1 MKKIF
6 AIVAAVIGLFAAAS
20 CQKEPVA
27 GTLDGDTKVSL
38 TVEIPEVIQTK
49 AMSQAEHADI
59 VYYEIWNSDWSTQLY
74 PAEGVLAS
82 ADVKEGKAV
91 VDVTVIVD
99 QTYNFVFWAQ
109 DKDHTAY
116 DVTDLLNVKVDYSVI
131 AADGNQDR
139 YDAYYAVETIEVKG
153 SIDQTVT
160 LYRPFAQLNFG
171 ASKMTSLFG
180 DINVAGSEIEVTGLA
195 TSFNTRNGV
204 GETVSSEAVTF
215 KASGIATD
223 ELLSTNNTTY
233 TWIAMDYMLMMDE
246 KSNVDVTASFD
257 LGMKAPVQHHITN
270 VPLHRNYRTNIIGD
284 LFTAD
289 AHLDVVIDPVF
300 NKPDYD
306 VFAALHEGGLITLH
320 GDVVLHP
327 EHPMIAVAGK
337 DKPIV
342 IDLNGHSIKVK
353 DGKTVYR
360 PGEVSAL
367 ISVQNGSV
375 VTIKGNGLVDGGAE
389 DYAVEVR
396 NGVLNIE
403 GGEYVGAYTAAYA
416 VEGTINI
423 SGGTFSDS
431 LDDNR
436 YVLNL
441 MDENGK
447 NGIAKIVA
455 TGGTYVGFNPA
466 DNEAESPKVN
476 FVADGYQVFDNF
488 DGTYTVAVEMPDY
501 VLNGNVYEVYT
512 AAGLAKWAYVVNNT
526 DNTTG
531 LKLMRNINLPAKE
544 IVADAANE
552 TYAFTGADITVSGD
566 VPSGSNWI
574 PVGMLNAA
582 GNPLYKGIIDGNGKT
597 ITGLRI
603 NSTTTYAALV
613 AIADGGSGDD
623 DAANTNMETVA
634 LKSVNLNDAVIYS
647 TEGNTGGIV
656 AYARNISTLSDCHI
670 YNSTITGGKSETGG
684 IAGRIYTRK
693 WDVNSVMSDCTTD
706 ANSRVIGDSSVGGIV
721 GMNYGAI
728 VLHCDNAASVS
739 ARYQAGGIVG
749 YSREYQNNRNG
760 YVIACGNTGNVAATD
775 SRAGGIVGYNLQDTG
790 NFDSSE
796 SAVVACWSTAE
807 SITASSERGLLVGK
821 SYYSK
826 TIHYASWAIKTAS
839 VTSLVP
845 ATETTACYAY
855 GSASEITQAD
865 VDAMNAAIAA
875 YNTGRTGKQ
884 SYCPYTWSW
893 TAGSLPEL
901 TK

>member
-6 AIVAAVIGLFAAAS
+6 WIAAAAAGLLVTAA
-20 CQKEPVA
+20 CQKEPAA
-27 GTLDGDTKVSL
+27 GVGGGDAKVTL

-59 VYYEIWNSDWSTQLY
+59 VYYEIWNSDWTEQLY
-74 PAEGVLAS
+74 PADGVLAS
-82 ADVKEGKAV
+82 AVVDQRKAT

-131 AADGNQDR
+131 AADGNQDK

-171 ASKMTSLFG
+171 ASKMNSLFG
-180 DINVAGSEIEVTGLA
+180 DITVEGSEITVTDLA
-195 TSFNTRNGV
+195 TVFDTRAGK
-204 GETVSSEAVTF
+204 GKDKSAEAVTF

-257 LGMKAPVQHHITN
+257 LGMNAPVQHKITN

-289 AHLDVVIDPVF
+289 AHLDVVIDQNF

-306 VFAALHEGGLITLH
+306 VFAALHEGGLITLA
-320 GDVVLHP
+320 GDVVLYP

-342 IDLNGHSIKVK
+342 IDLNGHSIKTK
-353 DGKTVYR
+353 DGKSVYR
-360 PGEVSAL
+360 PDEVSAL
-367 ISVQNGSV
+367 ISVQNGSI
-375 VTIKGNGLVDGGAE
+375 VTIKGSGLVDGGAE

-403 GGEYVGAYTAAYA
+403 GGEFAGAYTAAYA

-423 SGGTFSDS
+423 SGGKFSDS
-431 LDDNR
+431 LGDNR

-441 MDENGK
+441 KDENGK
-447 NGIAKIVA
+447 NGTAKINV
-455 TGGTYVGFNPA
+455 TGGTFVGFNPE
-466 DNEAESPKVN
+466 DNAAENPQVN
-476 FVADGYQVFDNF
+476 FVADGYEVFDNQ
-488 DGTYTVAVEMPDY
+488 DGTYTVGVEMPDY
-501 VLNGNVYEVYT
+501 VINGNVYEVYS
-512 AAGLAKWAYVVNNT
+512 AEGLAKWAYVVNNT
-526 DNTTG
+526 DNTAG
-531 LKLMRNINLPAKE
+531 LKLMRSITLPAKE
-544 IVADAANE
+544 IVEDSANE

-574 PVGMLNAA
+574 PVGMLNAE
-582 GNPLYKGIIDGNGKT
+582 GEPIYKGIIEGNGKT

-603 NSTTTYAALV
+603 NSTTILTGFV
-613 AIADGGSGDD
+613 AFADGGEGDVD
-623 DAANTNMETVA
+623 PTFTQADMESVA
-634 LKSVNLNDAVIYS
+634 IRNLTIDDAVIYS
-647 TEGNTGGIV
+647 TASKVGALAGE
-656 AYARNISTLSDCHI
+656 ARNIKSIENCHVTA
-670 YNSTITGGKSETGG
+670 SKITGDENTGALVG
-684 IAGRIYTRK
+684 LVYTRK
-693 WDVNSVMSDCTTD
+693 WSTMTIVSDCTVD
-706 ANSRVIGDSSVGGIV
+706 ANTAVKGDSATGGITGFNYGSVLLHCNNAASVSGTSSVGGIV
-721 GMNYGAI
+721 GHSRDYHINR
-728 VLHCDNAASVS
+728 SV
-739 ARYQAGGIVG
+739 YI
-749 YSREYQNNRNG
+749 
-760 YVIACGNTGNVAATD
+760 IACGNSGNVTATN
-775 SRAGGIVGYNLQDTG
+775 SGVGGITG
-790 NFDSSE
+790 ANFRDNNHTGSE
-796 SAVVACWSTAE
+796 AGVIACWSTA
-807 SITASSERGLLVGK
+807 TAVSGTGSDGLLVG
-821 SYYSK
+821 YNTY
-826 TIHYASWAIKTAS
+826 TDMVYASWALKAS
-839 VTSLVP
+839 GLSNLVGSLSY
-845 ATETTACYAY
+845 TACYAY

-875 YNTGRTGKQ
+875 YNSTRAGKQ